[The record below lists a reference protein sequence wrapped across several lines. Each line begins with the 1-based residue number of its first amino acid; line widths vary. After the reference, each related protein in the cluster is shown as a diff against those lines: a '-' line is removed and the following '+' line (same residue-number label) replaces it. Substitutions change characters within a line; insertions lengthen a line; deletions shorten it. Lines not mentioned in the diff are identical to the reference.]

1 MMWVTERIFMSNAV
15 VARNKPDGN
24 WPLLNKQVGQAKVLL
39 REMRE
44 TIEDVE
50 DARTIERAKRAHGN
64 KPRIAWSQV
73 KKELDLP

>member
-1 MMWVTERIFMSNAV
+1 MSNTA
-15 VARNKPDGN
+15 VARNKPDGK

-39 REMRE
+39 CQMRE

-64 KPRIAWSQV
+64 KPRIPWSQA